1 MLYISKKNQF
11 AKLFAMEIVLIEKK
25 VETQNRDMVETV
37 LRVIAQLAKVAKKV
51 IFLDCAVQTSH
62 I

>member
-11 AKLFAMEIVLIEKK
+11 AKLFTMEIVLIGKK

>member
-11 AKLFAMEIVLIEKK
+11 AKFFAMEIVLIGKN

-37 LRVIAQLAKVAKKV
+37 LPLIAQLAKVAKKV

>member
-11 AKLFAMEIVLIEKK
+11 AKLFAMEIVLIGKK
-25 VETQNRDMVETV
+25 VETQNRDMVETL

>member
-11 AKLFAMEIVLIEKK
+11 AKFFAMEIVLIGKK
-25 VETQNRDMVETV
+25 VETQNRDMVGTV

>member
-11 AKLFAMEIVLIEKK
+11 AKFFAMEIVLIGKK

-37 LRVIAQLAKVAKKV
+37 TCNCSI
-51 IFLDCAVQTSH
+51 S
-62 I
+62 